1 MSERLTFKETLGRIP
16 TDDER
21 KDYAASAMNK
31 ATRRALRA
39 KFREEVEANYKGD
52 DPAKAVRDFF
62 LELKD
67 AVGES
72 SAMTA
77 SQLSTAGLAQTGA
90 VFYEL
95 MNRFNIVDGRD
106 MPLTKAKF
114 EDGTAI
120 GRRGRMRL
128 SNPDLSIFSN
138 ERNVMFNRKGA
149 EKSYQDYLKYLEPE
163 KRENVIATV
172 KKVKRTMKD
181 MAAIKRAR
189 KRSKLIKV
197 DKSEFTGKINFTKA
211 STREDIYDFWASI
224 APKYNKVKSTLDKL
238 FSELEDADVFESMLE
253 ELEKK
258 KEAAEKAQEERTKDE
273 VEEGVLTPEQIVFQ
287 DLQNE
292 IEKKKAD
299 FKKDLAKL
307 KQQVEGVNLEYLV
320 SVNRLKV
327 PFEVSPWKRMLDA
340 VARYE
345 NAEKVLQFSGNQQ
358 KERTGEE
365 QGMRESEISYLAG
378 AGAEIDSDKDLD
390 IEINAALMQAPSSD
404 DQYSGATMMDVSIGE
419 KGQEEKDVLIQDEEK
434 RFQKI
439 AEEKLDPLL
448 AIESVANKR
457 LISLDKESRDV
468 MQELVKELRQGTDL
482 EFISQAD
489 KWIDE
494 LEESFLLERDVYI
507 LPAAVFQSKK
517 GAELNI
523 KKLPTAEEGANY
535 KLEEP
540 STKGV
545 KVRNPTFA
553 DIIDQTDNMITVID
567 ADASPQ
573 INLNNVFDN
582 IHTLLTSERYSFLLY
597 PRTDVASRTKTKRSE
612 ARAQMQGAS
621 SIARKKM
628 LANLVEPMRTIGKVP
643 ARKGKLIS
651 GVGDSDV
658 GKALAEFILAC
669 NEYYFEPFLKGKT
682 PFAYPRF
689 MSGVGIKALTV
700 IADDLGYETMSGNVA
715 RRLSGIAKVQL
726 TSGQMASLSKFLGL
740 MDKAV
745 VVDYKT
751 IKLAEKA
758 AKVLTKIFKQKE
770 KNLDTV
776 AALLYNF
783 MEQTKEGREHP
794 LATKKFK
801 GDDETIRKRALSFG
815 KSEDPLSY
823 PIFSL
828 YLFLEQNQGLLTRN
842 KSIEREYNNLIETL
856 TEVNDDM
863 PEILS
868 KLLKAHNEIRKA
880 MGKEVIR
887 GIYDFNHDGFDK
899 IIDVMYKRE
908 NIDLSHLEVENIIK
922 SVDSHENI
930 GKEYGITSEQVYL
943 IKAHIR

>member
-1 MSERLTFKETLGRIP
+1 MSKRLTFQETLGRIP
-16 TDDER
+16 TDVEQ
-21 KDYAASAMNK
+21 KDYAASGMDK
-31 ATRRALRA
+31 ATRRQLRA
-39 KFREEVEANYKGD
+39 KFRKEVEENYKGD

-62 LELKD
+62 LELKEL
-67 AVGES
+67 VGE
-72 SAMTA
+72 ADAATGA
-77 SQLSTAGLAQTGA
+77 LSDVAQTGA
-90 VFYEL
+90 IFYEL
-95 MNRFNIVDGRD
+95 MNRFNIVDVKGRP
-106 MPLTKAKF
+106 MTKAKF
-114 EDGTAI
+114 EDGS
-120 GRRGRMRL
+120 GLRRGGIRL
-128 SNPDLSIFSN
+128 SNPDLSVFSDQ
-138 ERNVMFNRKGA
+138 RKVMFNRKGA
-149 EKSYQDYLKYLEPE
+149 EKSYQDYLKFLEPE
-163 KRENVIATV
+163 KRENVINTV
-172 KKVKRTMKD
+172 KKVKNAMKD
-181 MAAIKRAR
+181 MAAVERAR
-189 KRSKLIKV
+189 KRSKLLKI
-197 DKSEFTGKINFTKA
+197 DKSEFTGTINFTKA
-211 STREDIYDFWASI
+211 STREDIYDFWASV

-238 FSELEDADVFESMLE
+238 LAELDDADVFESMLE
-253 ELEKK
+253 ELNEKK
-258 KEAAEKAQEERTKDE
+258 EKF
-273 VEEGVLTPEQIVFQ
+273 EEGDEAQRIVIQ
-287 DLQNE
+287 DLENE

-320 SVNRLKV
+320 SINRLKV

-345 NAEKVLQFSGNQQ
+345 NAERVLQFTGNKQ

-365 QGMRESEISYLAG
+365 QGMRESEITFLAG
-378 AGAEIDSDKDLD
+378 AGAEIDSDKDLN
-390 IEINAALMQAPSSD
+390 IQINEALMQAPSSD
-404 DQYSGATMMDVSIGE
+404 DQYSGATMMDISIGE
-419 KGQEEKDVLIQDEEK
+419 KGQEAKDVLEQNEEK
-434 RFQKI
+434 RLQKI
-439 AEEKLDPLL
+439 ATESLDPLL
-448 AIESVANKR
+448 AIECVANKR
-457 LISLDKESRDV
+457 LISLDEESRDV
-468 MQELVKELRQGTDL
+468 MQALVKELRQGTDL

-494 LEESFLLERDVYI
+494 LEESFLLERDVYV

-517 GAELNI
+517 GAELKI

-540 STKGV
+540 STKGAV
-545 KVRNPTFA
+545 IRNPEFA
-553 DIIDQTDNMITVID
+553 DIIDQTDNTITVID
-567 ADASPQ
+567 KDASPQ

-597 PRTDVASRTKTKRSE
+597 PRTDTVNRTKTDKGE
-612 ARAQMQGAS
+612 ARGQMRSAD
-621 SIARKKM
+621 SIARKRM

-715 RRLSGIAKVQL
+715 RKLSGIANVQL
-726 TSGQMASLSKFLGL
+726 TSGQISSLTKFFSL
-740 MDKAV
+740 MDEAV
-745 VVDYKT
+745 VVEEKT

-783 MEQTKEGREHP
+783 MEQTKEGKEHP
-794 LATKKFK
+794 LAKRKFT
-801 GDDETIRKRALSFG
+801 GDDETIRSRALSFG

-842 KSIEREYNNLIETL
+842 KSIETEYNRLMETL
-856 TEVNDDM
+856 TQVSDDM
-863 PEILS
+863 PEILT

-880 MGKEVIR
+880 MGKRVVR
-887 GIYDFNHDGFDK
+887 GVYSFNHDGFDK
-899 IIDVMYKRE
+899 IVDMMYKEE
-908 NIDLSHLEVENIIK
+908 NIDLSHLEVENIVK
-922 SVDSHENI
+922 SIDSHSNI
-930 GKEYGITSEQVYL
+930 GREYGITAEQVYL